1 MQRRTFEA
9 PMEWEY
15 QNSGPVDLTSPF
27 AQVAKKKPEN
37 LFNSPHKSSTT
48 QSTPYSVFG
57 TPSKVPATSF
67 FTPQLAPKVV
77 APPFRNPAFTTPRKL
92 DEVGI
97 SDASFTDVET
107 SFTDASFVSC
117 AEGSPAPTEASAFPN
132 DTPESDRMSVA
143 TIGNTTPTKIDKN
156 SRYSRSSPRW
166 HATGRGEIRPL
177 SRDSPRKE
185 LQVLRKR
192 KRHNFDKDVSNVIRY
207 LPSEWEGDATDSDAS
222 IGSYQGASQPSSS
235 QQRHQI
241 PPTPQPAKGWFV
253 SALGTMDQY
262 PRAPDHIYGWL
273 RLVLNCFTI
282 GTAIYVGWV
291 VFDAVR
297 SDVRNAHEKARM
309 AMMSSITDCTNHY
322 TSNQCAKGALPAL
335 RDLCQKWYDC
345 MSQDQDAVMR
355 VRNTIQEIAEII
367 NTFFNTMNFRASRR
381 SNAQVTPTHAPAYSH
396 VSMMAPD
403 ATPAHYRER
412 FETPMSQRYAFI
424 EDDIAGNAGFTY
436 SSTGRRSPIK
446 YHRSPGKSVE
456 RSGGSLRW

>member
-241 PPTPQPAKGWFV
+241 PPTPQPAK
-253 SALGTMDQY
+253 
-262 PRAPDHIYGWL
+262 
-273 RLVLNCFTI
+273 
-282 GTAIYVGWV
+282 
-291 VFDAVR
+291 
-297 SDVRNAHEKARM
+297 DVRNAHEKARM

-367 NTFFNTMNFRASRR
+367 NTFFNTMNFRASITLAACVILYIFVIVTMIKPTERR

-456 RSGGSLRW
+456 RSGGLCGGSTCNG